1 MSNLQF
7 NSLINLSLTQES
19 GQTSQSPWTHNSV
32 GNMEEFS
39 ELIYLNIP
47 SIINELSDETINLN
61 KLPILLKLSQ
71 DKNDLNSFGCIYQ
84 LPKKVNKKEF
94 SLNFDNFSNQ
104 EIKAIENEIEDE
116 IKKIYNLDF
125 DLEKFYEFLS
135 GDEKLKPSIDFC
147 NGSF

>member
-116 IKKIYNLDF
+116 IK
-125 DLEKFYEFLS
+125 
-135 GDEKLKPSIDFC
+135 
-147 NGSF
+147 